1 MKPEIFPASEEA
13 GVHAMEEVF
22 EIATTKRLTDKQ
34 NYLLSW
40 LTASSSQM
48 RCAVV
53 DTDKRVETV
62 LSILHKDRSKNV
74 IPFKLRSR
82 K

>member
-1 MKPEIFPASEEA
+1 
-13 GVHAMEEVF
+13 MEEVF
-22 EIATTKRLTDKQ
+22 EITQTKRLTDKQ

-40 LTASSSQM
+40 LTATSTQM
-48 RCAVV
+48 RSAAV
-53 DTDKRVETV
+53 DPDKRFETV
-62 LSILHKDRSKNV
+62 LSVLHRERSRNV